1 MGWFRRVLFVGV
13 LLGSV
18 VAFAAVEPEGKVA
31 DYYRI
36 LEGNPRPGYLFERF
50 CNSWLEQYDLREL
63 ETFLRESED
72 ESATLLLAF
81 YYDHINEPA
90 RAVEQYNALIE
101 KEQGSID
108 LLFYRASAQ
117 MSLGRYIET
126 SNDLRALLELD
137 PDSDDEL
144 EALKLLGRSLLR
156 EGKRSEG
163 LEVWEKLLEASE
175 MDEDT
180 GEELLDLQMAEG
192 LYDEA
197 LDSCDRLLKNS
208 RDAYRRVML
217 RMRRASILVRLDRR
231 TDAVEG
237 LVEAFG
243 QTSQGSWLQRDVLRR
258 MEYLYRG
265 ADDYSGLRDCFAQML
280 EQWPSNPEL
289 MQAYSSAL
297 LGCGKKDEALEAA
310 RAVIRL
316 VPDQQEMKE
325 WYVNF
330 LMDMDRGDEV
340 VEMLQGFIER
350 YPDDNTLRMR
360 LAEVHHQ
367 LKHEDETI
375 AALLDYLEHS
385 EKSEADYL
393 DTGRTLA
400 RYDFNNEATS
410 VLLEML
416 NLWPESME
424 GREAVALH
432 LSRKSYLQLELA
444 WKHYEWLAERCDLDT
459 MLRLASA
466 LVAADRPDRAYDL
479 MNTRRAEFISNFRF
493 LTQLFDVVGALDKSD
508 ELLEIGL
515 ARVER
520 AASFEEMEMA
530 TSALVYEIKKQNA
543 VNSWIEKLAGTT
555 DARSLWLT
563 ASLHLNNGNVAAAD
577 QLLNA
582 AQEQA
587 PEDAELMQC
596 RLLLAQRQKDWD
608 SAETILTTLIHQ
620 DPSRQALWLRELVPV
635 LLNARK
641 TEEALKWVEVW
652 KKASPNAIRPYE
664 LERDVLLAANRN
676 QEAIQAMREAVQ
688 RFDESKDLKLALGAL
703 YESNNRP
710 LEAEQ
715 LYWRMLNDEET
726 LDGRMGYLGD
736 IIRVKQRRGQLN
748 ELIKELEQ
756 RAESS
761 ETAAFPLLGLSE
773 CYRIQ
778 NQIEKRNEVLDEV
791 LQLRPN
797 DVSVL
802 HAKASLE
809 EDLGNY
815 DAVRSLMLRIADS
828 DTTGAAQRKLLEL
841 EILYGDP
848 EKAKEWL
855 SDPKVLGNADAY
867 VDWVENLIE
876 QGCTEFIIDS
886 LAQRAQEDHDDYR
899 ITYLYALALEELKDY
914 EQALPLFV
922 QLFQREEERSGLK
935 NSTFTSAAINPST
948 AQLENWKQQY
958 GGIIPDELLEI
969 LSKFQLSNTSQ
980 YILNAFPRRTNPRY
994 QNSSSAGLRAPIS
1007 LEQLHQYSLIHLR
1020 HIVSSQPEE
1029 EQKSMVE
1036 ALNDLFPYAPL
1047 LRIKLTLNFGNPDWW
1062 TAVDALFPD
1071 DRDLQLFALLLNG
1084 RFIFSEETARSLI
1097 DEFSENHPDIVR
1109 RLLDSGIGTY
1119 PALWDLMIPL
1129 AEEYMN
1135 SPGDVYRLA
1144 QQILSASQQMPVD
1157 QLDSDLVALMERIEQ
1172 RLNEMENVPDEYK
1185 LPVVAF
1191 RARYNQEYEPFV
1203 QYVKK
1208 SFENSVRSGLSL
1220 RNCVSRMSLGNYQII
1235 NFAQTPFPPNTM
1247 MGANRSVLNH
1257 LISNGISNRDKMLAV
1272 LREVDD
1278 APFFKWMVFSIL
1290 GASEEVPAEQKVV
1303 EAKEDKTVEEL
1314 LALLIW
1320 YGKQGDFEKTSEYLL
1335 ALKDAA
1341 ENAADKDMLDT
1352 TLLQLCVS
1360 EKEIPEHLQEPL
1372 KEIIEKKLSDINNN
1386 RNLLVLLGDLMG
1398 RLEMPLEDLPQTQVQ
1413 VITSTPIST
1422 GSRSSSTG
1430 GRATVPRPSEY
1441 EQIQTLLN
1449 SGSKTEEALL
1459 RMAVM
1464 IRTEALKEVRISSQN
1479 SSSNYELQNLF
1490 SYVQQRKLQE
1500 QLVALMKPKDDSISA
1515 RAWFEY
1521 GYTCEMCGEYSR
1533 AAEGF
1538 QRAYDL
1544 RPDWSGVKLRL
1555 SSALILSEPEKART
1569 LLADIPAEHLRSVIT
1584 SINLRIGDSSTSYQS
1599 RLGMVEG
1606 ILSILDS
1613 AEEISDS
1620 SFWNNMNNIEQ
1631 QFRNNWYANSEQTL
1645 PDLYDPSEAGAFS
1658 PGWIFSSEDSSNS
1671 QYTNNPDLV
1680 KIQQRRRG
1688 LYVELL
1694 KRCAAA
1700 KDERNSDAF
1709 GRLTGY
1715 MDYSGLQMDR
1725 EVLMELAKSCI
1736 AHVEGR
1742 YSSFDSSLRGRMQDP
1757 FVYFFDEIQ
1766 RTGAWDQAR
1775 AFADE
1780 IKGTSPTGQQL
1791 DSMISIQ
1798 TAETDEEYIKLVKQY
1813 FGIGEMGG
1821 LAGLSGATGL
1831 SGVNQGS
1838 SYSYSS
1844 SIGYGYLSYYY
1855 SRSGVDTKFKV
1866 VLALHLKCGRDV
1878 DLDPI
1883 IHDAVENL
1891 IKEEEWEAGVEL
1903 ANDWVLTC
1911 QEQGMDVNAAEVYG
1925 HLFSLFFTDHEWA
1938 LIEKADP
1945 GSISYQ
1951 FEQDIYQKYR
1961 MIVNAL
1967 RSAKLS
1973 GEGMR
1978 ALFAE
1983 VGELESKIQSPEIIY
1998 SITTRVLAEKITGE
2012 WIRDAGLLEDWDDF
2026 EMAFFS
2032 GGMRSF
2038 FYQFVNQIGQNT
2050 TAIQEAMEAVSE
2062 PTFGSGLLGV
2072 LYNNGGSQDR
2082 LSSIVR
2088 YLDGY
2093 ADQMAED
2100 PEKCEQLF
2108 YWLQQYV
2115 RGYGMSLPEDDNSPM
2130 MVLYAEW
2137 MQTNA
2142 VRRCESLESM
2152 GLAEILQDPY
2162 TYIQKVGTV
2171 CVELVETD
2179 PERARA
2185 LVDQGLHLYKM
2196 AYALQG
2202 NTTTMQSL
2210 LSQMFNS
2217 ANYTPA
2223 ESEFVLSVV
2232 ADLGE
2237 EEAYNW
2243 YSESYCPQYLS
2254 RVQRRYRT
2262 AGMNS
2267 ENAQMAAGKEMLTM
2281 LATVGD
2287 RMSLDRAQNVLNQIN
2302 SRHYEALGQWLRQQ
2316 ELPPS
2321 NLRQLLHIY
2330 LDPDDECERWLK
2342 EFFENEETDAS
2353 QKLYTFVWL
2362 MNRNGE
2368 KLSIMEDGAFLFSM
2382 LDLLDQNAPRMNL
2395 SMVAFQNMLNLAG
2408 AMESSDEKTTRI
2420 KRLFAL
2426 WKNGRVQN
2434 YTNPDLLYRMAK
2446 VADQAGLTEE
2456 VGELLRNENL
2466 LRYPQTYAVALRFGL
2481 YDWVAHEFPKN
2492 FHSLLVSY
2500 PAKSELWITEDARAQ
2515 ADQIAAAVENEQQQL
2530 MLKILMARFPVKTA
2544 DGKYEAAENLPQ
2556 LFDEA
2561 GETLTDKDAMEW
2573 VIRHFAQEVL
2583 TADEKR
2589 EKPSALIMCFGEQAG
2604 LKRLLEENNSNKLL
2618 IYVRYVEQMASE
2630 RNMEELHRIVD
2641 AVWTAQ
2647 NAEAAAETADRWLFR
2662 AMFKEALKSDDADVK
2677 TWIKTFFTEGE
2688 WPAAFQLELSGW
2700 FEKNAPRKSNLF
2712 DDPEMVYSLIEQSG
2726 GAISVSNG
2734 MLEALVKQA
2743 QSEKDAEAK
2752 AQRVSAVLDLVEQKG
2767 KNLNQYSW
2775 ELAYDL
2781 FTLAVETG
2789 RKDAAARMMN
2799 SEQLRCDLY
2808 TFMVAIR
2815 YGMDS
2820 LVREQLP
2827 SRFEETLGYSHSNDA
2842 WILPEQAARIDEI
2855 VEPIED
2861 TITRLKAASMLSS
2874 IPVKSGERAEID
2886 RGKMYAVTR
2895 AIVEYTDDPKVMEW
2909 LIKGDKVDWGAD
2921 YGEALCREFLKNNP
2935 DFMSFI
2941 RNQPRSPYLYYLQ
2954 HIVSKEDYGFLM
2966 EWLRSIS
2973 TASQGAVTVDQYR
2986 FDEEEFFRVFFRQ
2999 ALLLGRSDINELVVR
3014 AYNNIRFYGESDE
3027 PKSLTYIRRK
3037 LGVMV
3042 FDLSVMGLDV
3052 ENPAERM
3059 MAFDQFEKELLQT
3072 VSAEYQQRF
3081 NEAYLRAGD
3090 DLYYAPDLR
3099 LEMMKEWINQAGE
3112 NGFLPMGNALG
3123 YGGAY
3128 LENVKPEGLLELI
3141 ETLRAM
3147 PGKSLMRDQFLA
3159 IAGWIYLSKT
3169 EAIEHPEIVE
3179 DVQQYINRSDLDPV
3193 ERLRFFQTMNYW
3205 GRLGLDKVKL
3215 DVEKDLD
3222 AYSQLADQLID
3233 KAAELD
3239 PENEQYS
3246 ALCQRTVI
3254 LLFELDRT
3262 EEAVALLEKSWDH
3275 LNLPAAL
3282 PMFLS
3287 AIDYGAVEWC
3297 SQHLDLPVISQELRW
3312 NRYFLLNNRDN
3323 LEAALERCENAD
3335 QKLAAKIYFYGL
3347 TLKGEE
3353 RQKALSALI
3362 PVFENHPFEDPLL
3375 GAQSRCVLETAGMK
3389 RIEVDPYVMK
3399 YVEQNGWEDI
3409 VLDIEDYNAMGRMIF
3424 YRYINALLDSGKI
3437 EEVCLVY
3444 ETLSD
3449 SDFQKHPS
3457 DWVVCFPFE
3466 SAQIPEMKPYGDKR
3480 PEVSSR
3486 FNDFDTD
3493 LWYRLVL
3500 AGDKMTKKQSSY
3512 MGSYETETMAVCVC
3526 FLLNDPEKLVELYRN
3541 GIHNTTFQTF
3551 VAIFGICDDDHFD
3564 DSILNDIVERFYNG
3578 LEFCME
3584 NDRLRQRS
3592 RITWPQVGRWVLQ
3605 SYPYCEEPEK
3615 WAPIIAELT
3624 PEKISVEE
3632 LLSEEE

>member
-1 MGWFRRVLFVGV
+1 MGWLYRISFAGL
-13 LLGSV
+13 LLGTSV
-18 VAFAAVEPEGKVA
+18 AAVEPEGKVA

-63 ETFLRESED
+63 ETFLRKSED

-101 KEQGSID
+101 KEPESID

-117 MSLGRYIET
+117 MSLGRYAET
-126 SNDLRALLELD
+126 SNDLRALLELE

-163 LEVWEKLLEASE
+163 LEVWEQVLEASE

-197 LDSCDRLLKNS
+197 LDSCDRLLNNS
-208 RDAYRRVML
+208 RDAYRKVML

-231 TDAVEG
+231 AEAVEG

-258 MEYLYRG
+258 VEYLYRG
-265 ADDYSGLRDCFAQML
+265 ADDYSGLRNCFAQML

-393 DTGRTLA
+393 NTGRTLA

-416 NLWPESME
+416 NQWPESME

-459 MLRLASA
+459 LLRLASA

-479 MNTRRAEFISNFRF
+479 MNTRRAEFISDFRF

-543 VNSWIEKLAGTT
+543 VNGWIDKLAGKT

-563 ASLHLNNGNVAAAD
+563 ASLHLNNGNAAAAD

-587 PEDAELMQC
+587 PEDTELMQC

-620 DPSRQALWLRELVPV
+620 NPSQQVLWLRELVPV

-664 LERDVLLAANRN
+664 LERDVLLSANRN
-676 QEAIQAMREAVQ
+676 QEAIQAMRQAVQ

-736 IIRVKQRRGQLN
+736 IIRIKQQRGGMN
-748 ELIKELEQ
+748 DLIKELEL
-756 RAESS
+756 RAENS

-778 NQIEKRNEVLDEV
+778 RQMEKRNEVLDQV

-797 DVSVL
+797 DISVL
-802 HAKASLE
+802 QAKASLE

-828 DTTGAAQRKLLEL
+828 DTSGAAQRKLLEL

-855 SDPKVLGNADAY
+855 SDPKLLGDADAY

-886 LAQRAQEDHDDYR
+886 LAQRAKEDPDDYR
-899 ITYLYALALEELKDY
+899 ITYLYALALEEQKNY

-922 QLFQREEERSGLK
+922 QLFQREEERSGVK

-948 AQLENWKQQY
+948 AQLENWKRQY
-958 GGIIPDELLEI
+958 GGILPDELLEI
-969 LSKFQLSNTSQ
+969 LSKFQLSNNSQ
-980 YILNAFPRRTNPRY
+980 YMLNAFPRRTNPRY
-994 QNSSSAGLRAPIS
+994 QNSSSSGLRAPIS
-1007 LEQLHQYSLIHLR
+1007 LEQLHLYSLLHLQ

-1036 ALNDLFPYAPL
+1036 ALNDLFPYARL
-1047 LRIKLTLNFGNPDWW
+1047 LKIKLTLIFGNPDWW

-1071 DRDLQLFALLLNG
+1071 DRDLQLFALLVQGQFN
-1084 RFIFSEETARSLI
+1084 FSEETVRCLI
-1097 DEFSENHPDIVR
+1097 NEFSEEHPDIAQ
-1109 RLLDSGIGTY
+1109 RLLREGMNRY
-1119 PALWDLMIPL
+1119 PGLSDVLVSMADQYLESASNLEWFTEMLLRVVMRATDL
-1129 AEEYMN
+1129 N
-1135 SPGDVYRLA
+1135 
-1144 QQILSASQQMPVD
+1144 QIDPELLTLLDRMEQRFDQMESLPPELHDYLVVLSARFD
-1157 QLDSDLVALMERIEQ
+1157 QDYDSLIQ
-1172 RLNEMENVPDEYK
+1172 RAQEM
-1185 LPVVAF
+1185 
-1191 RARYNQEYEPFV
+1191 FV
-1203 QYVKK
+1203 
-1208 SFENSVRSGLSL
+1208 SSGRNRNLSG
-1220 RNCVSRMSLGNYQII
+1220 CVSRISTGGLQSI
-1235 NFAQTPFPPNTM
+1235 NFSQPIRNLMDSDIECMLYFEAAGLTAQ
-1247 MGANRSVLNH
+1247 
-1257 LISNGISNRDKMLAV
+1257 MLKAE
-1272 LREVDD
+1272 LDTLDD
-1278 APFFKWMVFSIL
+1278 EPFFKWMVLSRL
-1290 GASEEVPAEQKVV
+1290 GAVDEELDAMRSVV
-1303 EAKEDKTVEEL
+1303 EAKEQKNRDEL
-1314 LALLIW
+1314 LALLLW
-1320 YGKQGDFEKTSEYLL
+1320 YGKKGDFEKTYTYLL
-1335 ALKDAA
+1335 ALEEASSDVS
-1341 ENAADKDMLDT
+1341 DKDLLQT
-1352 TLLQLCVS
+1352 TLLQLCLS

-1372 KEIIEKKLSDINNN
+1372 KEIIEKKLSDTNNN
-1386 RNLLVLLGDLMG
+1386 RNLLVLLVDLMG

-1430 GRATVPRPSEY
+1430 RATVRRPSEY

-1479 SSSNYELQNLF
+1479 SSSNYQVQNLF
-1490 SYVQQRKLQE
+1490 SYVKHRKLQE
-1500 QLVALMKPKDDSISA
+1500 QLVALMKPENDSLSA

-1521 GYTCEMCGEYSR
+1521 GYTCEMCGEYR
-1533 AAEGF
+1533 GAAEGF

-1544 RPDWSGVKLRL
+1544 RPDWSGAKLHL
-1555 SSALILSEPEKART
+1555 SSALILDDPEKART
-1569 LLADIPAEHLRSVIT
+1569 ILAQIPAESLTSLIS
-1584 SINLRIGDSSTSYQS
+1584 SINSLISESNTSYES

-1606 ILSILDS
+1606 ILSMLDS
-1613 AEEISDS
+1613 AKEISDS
-1620 SFWNNMNNIEQ
+1620 SFWNYMNNIEE
-1631 QFRNNWYANSEQTL
+1631 QFRNNWYANSGQTL
-1645 PDLYDPSEAGAFS
+1645 PNLYDPSEAGALS
-1658 PGWIFSSEDSSNS
+1658 PGWMFSSEHSSYLE
-1671 QYTNNPDLV
+1671 YTNNPDLV
-1680 KIQQRRRG
+1680 KIQQRRRE

-1715 MDYSGLQMDR
+1715 IDYSGLQMDR

-1736 AHVEGR
+1736 AHVEGW
-1742 YSSFDSSLRGRMQDP
+1742 YSSFDSSLRGDMQDP

-1791 DSMISIQ
+1791 DAMISIQ

-1813 FGIGEMGG
+1813 FGMGEKGG
-1821 LAGLSGATGL
+1821 LAGFSGASGL
-1831 SGVNQGS
+1831 SGINQGS
-1838 SYSYSS
+1838 LYSLSA
-1844 SIGYGYLSYYY
+1844 SIGSVYLSYDS
-1855 SRSGVDTKFKV
+1855 SRHGVDPRFKV
-1866 VLALHLKCGRDV
+1866 VMALHLKFGRDV

-1891 IKEEEWEAGVEL
+1891 MKEKEWEAGVQL
-1903 ANDWVLTC
+1903 AHDWVLTC

-1925 HLFSLFFTDHEWA
+1925 HLFSLSFTDHEWA
-1938 LIEKADP
+1938 LIEKADL

-1951 FEQDIYQKYR
+1951 FEQDIYQKYQK
-1961 MIVNAL
+1961 ILHTL
-1967 RSAKLS
+1967 RYAKLS

-1978 ALFAE
+1978 AIFKG
-1983 VGELESKIQSPEIIY
+1983 VGKLESKIQSPDIIN
-1998 SITTRVLAEKITGE
+1998 SITARVLAEKITGE
-2012 WIRDAGLLEDWDDF
+2012 WIREAGLLEDWDDY
-2026 EMAFFS
+2026 EVAVFS
-2032 GGMRSF
+2032 GGMSSF
-2038 FYQFVNQIGQNT
+2038 FYHFVMQIEQNT
-2050 TAIQEAMEAVSE
+2050 SAIQEALEAVSE

-2072 LYNNGGSQDR
+2072 LYNNNGGSQGI

-2093 ADQMAED
+2093 AEQMAEN
-2100 PEKCEQLF
+2100 PEKCEVLF
-2108 YWLQQYV
+2108 YWLQQYAHD
-2115 RGYGMSLPEDDNSPM
+2115 YEMSLPEDKNSPVM
-2130 MVLYAEW
+2130 LLYAEW
-2137 MQTNA
+2137 MQTNV
-2142 VRRCESLESM
+2142 VRQCESLESM
-2152 GLAEILQDPY
+2152 GIAEIARDPY
-2162 TYIQKVGTV
+2162 TYIQKVGAV

-2185 LVDQGLHLYKM
+2185 LVDQGLHLFKM

-2202 NTTTMQSL
+2202 STTTMRSL

-2217 ANYTPA
+2217 VNYTAA

-2232 ADLGE
+2232 ADLGG

-2243 YSESYCPQYLS
+2243 YSESYCPQYLG
-2254 RVQRRYRT
+2254 RVQRRYRAT
-2262 AGMNS
+2262 GMNS
-2267 ENAQMAAGKEMLTM
+2267 ENAQMAAGKEILTM

-2287 RMSLDRAQNVLNQIN
+2287 RMSLDRTQNALNQIN
-2302 SRHYEALGQWLRQQ
+2302 SRHYETLGQWLRQQ

-2321 NLRQLLHIY
+2321 NLRQLLYIY
-2330 LDPDDECERWLK
+2330 LDPDDESERWLK

-2353 QKLYTFVWL
+2353 QRLDTFVWL

-2368 KLSIMEDGAFLFSM
+2368 KLSIMEDRAFLFSM

-2395 SMVAFQNMLNLAG
+2395 SVVAFQNMLDLAG
-2408 AMESSDEKTTRI
+2408 SMETSDEKTTRI

-2426 WKNGRVQN
+2426 WKSGRVQN
-2434 YTNPDLLYRMAK
+2434 YSSRDLLYRMAEI
-2446 VADQAGLTEE
+2446 AGQAGLTDEAAE
-2456 VGELLRNENL
+2456 FLRNENV
-2466 LRYPQTYAVALRFGL
+2466 LRYPQTYALALRLGL

-2492 FHSLLVSY
+2492 FRSLVVNPSQ
-2500 PAKSELWITEDARAQ
+2500 SEFWITEDARAQ
-2515 ADQIAAAVENEQQQL
+2515 ADQIAAGIENEQQRL
-2530 MLKILMARFPVKTA
+2530 MLKILMARFPVKTS

-2573 VIRHFAQEVL
+2573 VIQHFAQEVL
-2583 TADEKR
+2583 TAEEKR
-2589 EKPSALIMCFGEQAG
+2589 EKPSALIICFGEQAD
-2604 LKRLLEENNSNKLL
+2604 LKRLLEENNNNKLL

-2647 NAEAAAETADRWLFR
+2647 NAEAAARTADRWLFR
-2662 AMFKEALKSDDADVK
+2662 AMFKEALKSDDAAVM

-2700 FEKNAPRKSNLF
+2700 FEKNAPRKWNLF
-2712 DDPEMVYSLIEQSG
+2712 DDPDMIYSLIEQSG
-2726 GAISVSNG
+2726 GAIAVSNE
-2734 MLEALVKQA
+2734 MLEALAKQA
-2743 QSEKDAEAK
+2743 ESEKDPEAK
-2752 AQRVSAVLDLVEQKG
+2752 ARRVSAVLDLVEQKG
-2767 KNLNQYSW
+2767 QDLNQYSW

-2789 RKDAAARMMN
+2789 RKDAAVRMMN
-2799 SEQLRCDLY
+2799 SKLSRSDLY
-2808 TFMVAIR
+2808 PFILAIR
-2815 YGMDS
+2815 NGMDS

-2827 SRFEETLGYSHSNDA
+2827 SRFEERLGYSHNDA
-2842 WILPEQAARIDEI
+2842 WLLPEQAARIDEI
-2855 VEPIED
+2855 VAPIED
-2861 TITRLKAASMLSS
+2861 TITRLKAASILSS

-2886 RGKMYAVTR
+2886 RRKMYAVTR

-2921 YGEALCREFLKNNP
+2921 YGEALCRKYIK
-2935 DFMSFI
+2935 DVSFMDFI
-2941 RNQPRSPYLYYLQ
+2941 RRDYLDQDRLAFLYYLQ
-2954 HIVSKEDYGFLM
+2954 HIASNDDCGLLI

-2973 TASQGAVTVDQYR
+2973 TASQAAVTVDQYR
-2986 FDEEEFFRVFFRQ
+2986 FDKEEFFRVFFRQ

-3059 MAFDQFEKELLQT
+3059 MAFDQFEKELFQT
-3072 VSAEYQQRF
+3072 VSVEYQQRS

-3112 NGFLPMGNALG
+3112 NGFLPMEKALG
-3123 YGGAY
+3123 YGGSY

-3169 EAIEHPEIVE
+3169 EAIDHPEIVE

-3193 ERLRFFQTMNYW
+3193 ERLRFFETMNYW
-3205 GRLGLDKVKL
+3205 GRRGLDKVKL
-3215 DVEKDLD
+3215 EVEKDLD
-3222 AYSQLADQLID
+3222 AYSQLADQLLD
-3233 KAAELD
+3233 MAAELD
-3239 PENEQYS
+3239 SENEHYS

-3262 EEAVALLEKSWDH
+3262 DEAVALLEKSWDQ
-3275 LNLPAAL
+3275 LNLPAEV

-3297 SQHLDLPVISQELRW
+3297 SRHLELPVISQELRW
-3312 NRYFLLNNRDN
+3312 NRYCLLNNRDN

-3335 QKLAAKIYFYGL
+3335 QKLAAKIFFYGL
-3347 TLKGEE
+3347 TLRGEE
-3353 RQKALSALI
+3353 RQKALRALI

-3389 RIEVDPYVMK
+3389 RVEVDPYIMK
-3399 YVEQNGWEDI
+3399 YVEQNGWQSLVSDFENHI
-3409 VLDIEDYNAMGRMIF
+3409 AMGRMIF
-3424 YRYINALLDSGKI
+3424 NRYISALLDSGELEK
-3437 EEVCLVY
+3437 VCSVY
-3444 ETLSD
+3444 EELEKY
-3449 SDFQKHPS
+3449 DFEQS
-3457 DWVVCFPFE
+3457 ITSWLVGSPFE
-3466 SAQIPEMKPYGDKR
+3466 SIRIPEMKPYGDKR
-3480 PEVSSR
+3480 PDVSSR
-3486 FNDFDTD
+3486 LDHFDAE
-3493 LWYRLVL
+3493 LWYEFIL
-3500 AGDKMTKKQSSY
+3500 AVDKVSKKQSGWSGRSSIDD
-3512 MGSYETETMAVCVC
+3512 MDVSVC
-3526 FLLNDPEKLVELYRN
+3526 FRLGDPEKLLEIRYN
-3541 GIHNTTFQTF
+3541 SIHPSTFQTF
-3551 VAIFGICDDDHFD
+3551 VATFGICDDDQFN
-3564 DSILNDIVERFYNG
+3564 DSLLSDIVSNYYKG
-3578 LEFCME
+3578 LEFYI
-3584 NDRLRQRS
+3584 NTDRLMWRGQL
-3592 RITWPQVGRWVLQ
+3592 TWLQLGRWVLQ
-3605 SYPYCEEPEK
+3605 SYPYCENPEK
-3615 WAPIIAELT
+3615 WAPIVAKLT
-3624 PEKISVEE
+3624 PEEISVEE
-3632 LLSEEE
+3632 LLSKKE